1 MEKKRILLP
10 AFVCIVSLMVH
21 GCLASCMYAVCAAE
35 VMISVFRP
43 PLHRLFYGVGPTV
56 GGRPLVRSFQFVAII
71 T

>member
-1 MEKKRILLP
+1 MEKKDII
-10 AFVCIVSLMVH
+10 A
-21 GCLASCMYAVCAAE
+21 CLCVYCFLNGSWLFGKLYAVCAAE

-43 PLHRLFYGVGPTV
+43 PLHRFFYGVGPTV